1 MNFKPFDLND
11 ENSMNIICKDS
22 FHLGNVD
29 FLEKR
34 QNKLF
39 SE

>member
-11 ENSMNIICKDS
+11 ENSMNIIYKDS
-22 FHLGNVD
+22 FHLENVD
-29 FLEKR
+29 FLGKR

-39 SE
+39 SK